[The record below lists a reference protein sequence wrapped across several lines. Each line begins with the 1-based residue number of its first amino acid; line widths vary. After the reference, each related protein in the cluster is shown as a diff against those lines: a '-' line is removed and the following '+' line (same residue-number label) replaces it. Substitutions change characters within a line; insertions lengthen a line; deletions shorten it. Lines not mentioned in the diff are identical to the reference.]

1 MGYITSQRWSF
12 FSAIMATHKSY
23 YILNDNKYS
32 CEASNFQSSLC
43 FSESSTHLHLRCV
56 SWHPLYF
63 CRGARCWLWISQ
75 RWVHRTAATVKEL
88 ICTSRLVSDEKIQN
102 ISRSILTWKHPTA
115 QCRDRLLDI
124 FLSEDFILTIFY
136 LHTCGIFM
144 ADIQPQQES
153 CYVCGSISFR

>member
-43 FSESSTHLHLRCV
+43 FSESSTHLRLRCV

-63 CRGARCWLWISQ
+63 CRGARCWLWISP

-88 ICTSRLVSDEKIQN
+88 ICTSRLVATKSKYFK
-102 ISRSILTWKHPTA
+102 LTLIWKYLTA
-115 QCRDRLLDI
+115 QWPLERPPARHFPKWGLYLDHILFTHLWHIYGWHSATAGELLCMWVH
-124 FLSEDFILTIFY
+124 FI
-136 LHTCGIFM
+136 
-144 ADIQPQQES
+144 
-153 CYVCGSISFR
+153 